1 MEHFDAFLRT
11 KFKSNGYPNTS
22 QAIPDVKAAL
32 ENYKT
37 LRPNAKIFANKE
49 LVCLEGTIPVVYRG
63 STYNIPICIWLQ
75 KSHPYIPPI
84 VFVVPTPEMEIK
96 VGRHVDTEGRVY
108 LPFLSEWKHPGSDL
122 YQLIQLLC
130 MIFAE
135 TPPVFARTKPASH
148 ANYQH
153 AGFQP
158 YPPRPNN
165 PLPQGF
171 YQTGPSRMPMPGNAA
186 IRPTHPNIPPYPA
199 STSGAMPQPNR
210 PTPPSRPLPPPI
222 PPPSSRPLPSSR
234 PTPPS
239 RPPPPSNQPY
249 PSHGG
254 FPLPGVPQSETNQP
268 PYPVSQTYLSTQN
281 NPPATTATA
290 TGLSRSTQSS
300 FRISSDMMKA
310 SIKSGVEDKLR
321 RQLNEVF
328 LQAQTEMDTL
338 KQTEYKLNEG
348 RSKLE
353 NMIQQIETEESDVSK
368 DIETLKQKNTEIE
381 DAVKTLQQQSDKV
394 NIDDAVVPT
403 TPLYSQILNL
413 YAEENALD
421 DTMYYLSEALR
432 REKIELDVFLK
443 HVRSLSRKQFMSR
456 ALLQKAR
463 KRAGLSEL

>member
-1 MEHFDAFLRT
+1 M
-11 KFKSNGYPNTS
+11 
-22 QAIPDVKAAL
+22 
-32 ENYKT
+32 
-37 LRPNAKIFANKE
+37 
-49 LVCLEGTIPVVYRG
+49 
-63 STYNIPICIWLQ
+63 
-75 KSHPYIPPI
+75 
-84 VFVVPTPEMEIK
+84 
-96 VGRHVDTEGRVY
+96 
-108 LPFLSEWKHPGSDL
+108 
-122 YQLIQLLC
+122 IQLLC

-135 TPPVFARTKPASH
+135 TPPVFARTTPASH

-171 YQTGPSRMPMPGNAA
+171 YQTGPSRMPMPGNAGILLGFSMLKVNIVAQFVILLYVFLPCLLSYQNFFIIA
-186 IRPTHPNIPPYPA
+186 IRPTHPNIPPYPT

-210 PTPPSRPLPPPI
+210 PTRPSRPLPPPI

-234 PTPPS
+234 QTPPS

-254 FPLPGVPQSETNQP
+254 FPVPGAQSETNQP

-328 LQAQTEMDTL
+328 LQAQVIYNLML
-338 KQTEYKLNEG
+338 HLFNAFLGFLINGSYIG
-348 RSKLE
+348 RV
-353 NMIQQIETEESDVSK
+353 T
-368 DIETLKQKNTEIE
+368 
-381 DAVKTLQQQSDKV
+381 
-394 NIDDAVVPT
+394 
-403 TPLYSQILNL
+403 
-413 YAEENALD
+413 
-421 DTMYYLSEALR
+421 
-432 REKIELDVFLK
+432 
-443 HVRSLSRKQFMSR
+443 R
-456 ALLQKAR
+456 ADPGDYER
-463 KRAGLSEL
+463 GR